1 MKMFIPL
8 LCLLSF
14 TIAEPPVGDSYASA
28 RSSHDYDN
36 HDFQRSP
43 SQQYGTP
50 SQILASRNSF
60 NEYGPP
66 KSKSSTTLSSTYGL
80 PTTRISEDYAVP
92 SARNFPK
99 FSQDYG
105 VPDTRSLSQ
114 EYGIP
119 ETRNIALEYGVPSRK
134 SQNYG
139 TSKSQNALS
148 RGYATKSR
156 NAVSQ
161 EYGVPK
167 VRSQSQEY
175 GTPAQNSLQGYGIPS
190 ALPNQFSKPVQHS
203 LSNIENPSA
212 LYGSPHSQAERLPKP
227 RSQYLPQRSISK
239 SIIPK
244 SSSNDGA
251 SNIDLSYGV
260 PSSSDYSEGF
270 SDFGARVSEY
280 IGSSK
285 SLSQNYGAPSALKTN
300 AVASSY
306 SSVRSPSSTYGAP
319 STRDAAPSE
328 AYGVPEQYNARSSQ
342 GYEYARA
349 GDEDNQEPANYDF
362 NYKVNDYITGSDF
375 GHSETRQDNRAEGTY
390 FVVLPDGT
398 KQVVEYEADERGFK
412 PRISVEPAL
421 RSGYDDN
428 AADLTASDGHY

>member
-167 VRSQSQEY
+167 VRSQSQE
-175 GTPAQNSLQGYGIPS
+175 
-190 ALPNQFSKPVQHS
+190 
-203 LSNIENPSA
+203 
-212 LYGSPHSQAERLPKP
+212 
-227 RSQYLPQRSISK
+227 
-239 SIIPK
+239 
-244 SSSNDGA
+244 
-251 SNIDLSYGV
+251 
-260 PSSSDYSEGF
+260 
-270 SDFGARVSEY
+270 
-280 IGSSK
+280 
-285 SLSQNYGAPSALKTN
+285 
-300 AVASSY
+300 
-306 SSVRSPSSTYGAP
+306 
-319 STRDAAPSE
+319 
-328 AYGVPEQYNARSSQ
+328 
-342 GYEYARA
+342 
-349 GDEDNQEPANYDF
+349 PANYDF

-398 KQVVEYEADERGFK
+398 KQ
-412 PRISVEPAL
+412 
-421 RSGYDDN
+421 
-428 AADLTASDGHY
+428 